1 MTRTV
6 LESQSKTVTIGFD
19 EPFCVIG
26 ERINP
31 TGRKLLAAELEAG
44 DFSTVEKDALEQV
57 ACGAQVLDINAGVVY
72 NSNPN
77 PNETEPPLMR
87 KMIELVQGLTDVPL
101 CIDSSVPGALEA
113 GLEVAKGRPLL
124 NSVTGEEER
133 LELVLPLVKKY
144 NVPVVAISNDDTG
157 ISEDPDVRFEV
168 AKKIVQHAAD
178 YGIPAHDIVVDPLV
192 MPVGAMGTA
201 GLQVFALVRRLREEL
216 GVNTTC
222 GASNISFG
230 LPNRHGINN
239 AFLAMAASHG
249 MTSAI
254 MNPVAMPKTLKAT
267 GERLDELKALGV
279 TAPEDVD
286 MKALR
291 PLLGMAPEADLIA
304 ERVARLSALGIT
316 VPDGI
321 DPAKLAPLLGLA
333 PKTGVASDETLSIRA
348 ADFLNDND
356 PSGGNWIRMNKAA
369 TGGESGR
376 GRRDGGRRRRRG

>member
-6 LESQSKTVTIGFD
+6 VESKTKTAVLGFD

-31 TGRKLLAAELEAG
+31 TGRKKLAAELEAG
-44 DFSTVEKDALEQV
+44 DFSTVEKDALAQV
-57 ACGAQVLDINAGVVY
+57 AAGATVLDINAGVVY

-87 KMIELVQGLTDVPL
+87 QIVELVQGLVDVPL

-113 GLEVAKGRPLL
+113 GLEAAEGRPLL

-157 ISEDPDVRFEV
+157 ISEDPDVRFDV
-168 AKKIVQHAAD
+168 AKKIVERAAD
-178 YGIPAHDIVVDPLV
+178 FGIPAHDIVVDPLV
-192 MPVGAMGTA
+192 MPIGAMATA
-201 GLQVFALVRRLREEL
+201 GQQVFALVRRLREEL

-239 AFLAMAASHG
+239 AFLPMAMGAG

-254 MNPVAMPKTLKAT
+254 MNPVALPTTQKK
-267 GERLDELKALGV
+267 
-279 TAPEDVD
+279 
-286 MKALR
+286 
-291 PLLGMAPEADLIA
+291 IA
-304 ERVARLSALGIT
+304 EKKEAVAAAGIILPEGMDDEAFVQMFGLG
-316 VPDGI
+316 
-321 DPAKLAPLLGLA
+321 
-333 PKTGVASDETLSIRA
+333 STLPRAGKEMEAIRA
-348 ADFLNDND
+348 ANLLTNND
-356 PSGGNWIRMNKAA
+356 PHGGAWIKFNKSPEDAA
-369 TGGESGR
+369 AAGGAG
-376 GRRDGGRRRRRG
+376 GRRGGGRRRRA